1 MGANAQTSVPA
12 FTSGQVLTAS
22 QVTQINTGIPVFA
35 SSTERDAAF
44 GGAGEKTLA
53 EGQMAYLEDTN
64 ETQVYDGSAWAAV
77 GGAAG
82 ILQVVS
88 TTKTDTFTASL
99 GAGANT
105 AITGLSATITPTST
119 SSNILIII
127 DAHMSDAT
135 DAYGRGAIRIYR
147 GATSIG
153 EGIGSGSRTTAFASS
168 VVLQA
173 NVENV
178 MNIAGTYLDSPATT
192 SATTYTVH
200 AVNAWVSTKTIG
212 CNRGG
217 NDANS
222 ALNTRPSSTIT
233 LMEVSA

>member
-1 MGANAQTSVPA
+1 VNDAVEALQAKVGADSSAVTSSHDYLIA
-12 FTSGQVLTAS
+12 DHASRITTLEGASG
-22 QVTQINTGIPVFA
+22 G
-35 SSTERDAAF
+35 
-44 GGAGEKTLA
+44 K
-53 EGQMAYLEDTN
+53 
-64 ETQVYDGSAWAAV
+64 
-77 GGAAG
+77 

-99 GAGANT
+99 GAGADT

-119 SSNILIII
+119 SSKILVMV
-127 DAHMSDAT
+127 DAHMGDAS
-135 DAYGRGAIRIYR
+135 DAYGRGAIRIFR
-147 GATSIG
+147 GATSLA

-168 VVLQA
+168 VILQA
-173 NVENV
+173 NTTNV

-200 AVNAWVSTKTIG
+200 AVNAWSSNKTIG
-212 CNRGG
+212 CNRAG
-217 NDANS
+217 NDADS

>member
-1 MGANAQTSVPA
+1 MAEGYKDWSAGDILTAADLEDYTVKQSVMRFA
-12 FTSGQVLTAS
+12 DASARTTALSSVLT
-22 QVTQINTGIPVFA
+22 
-35 SSTERDAAF
+35 
-44 GGAGEKTLA
+44 
-53 EGQMAYLEDTN
+53 EGMVSYLKDTDSV
-64 ETQVYDGSAWAAV
+64 EVYDGSSWAAV
-77 GGAAG
+77 GAAAG

-99 GAGANT
+99 GAGADT
-105 AITGLSATITPTST
+105 AITGFSATITPSST
-119 SSNILIII
+119 SSMILVMV

-135 DAYGRGAIRIYR
+135 DVYGRGAIRIYR

-153 EGIGSGSRTTAFASS
+153 EGTGSGSRTTAFASS
-168 VVLQA
+168 VVLQSA
-173 NVENV
+173 VENV

-212 CNRGG
+212 CNRAG